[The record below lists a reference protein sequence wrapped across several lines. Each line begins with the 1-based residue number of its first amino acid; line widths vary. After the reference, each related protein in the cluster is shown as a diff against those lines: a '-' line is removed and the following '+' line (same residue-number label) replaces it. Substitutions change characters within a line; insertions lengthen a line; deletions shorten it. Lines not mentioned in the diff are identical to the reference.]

1 MHVSHSIPRILSVFT
16 LGHSLRTNKYP
27 KPKPSSP
34 SFGILTRTEPY
45 GARKKKTKTKPGLAL
60 VFGVVA
66 PYREFAKTKTKNES
80 RIGFGF
86 DFYRSL
92 GSLFVTKTFFF
103 VILMKLVELQ
113 KNDEKPISF
122 RYEKTVRFGN
132 NQKQKQIGD
141 SFWLKPPRIFNI
153 LHNKQT
159 KRNAFVFLECF
170 CVFRLVLLR
179 NASIC
184 ASVFLFATEHP
195 GDSVEKVS
203 KDVIEVSEESDD
215 DDLDDL
221 DKSMRIPRLTSQV
234 VS

>member
-1 MHVSHSIPRILSVFT
+1 MSHSIPRILSVFT

-141 SFWLKPPRIFNI
+141 SFWLKPHRKERPYSNATIHLNRHFQTAGLLMVTTRPSQARGRSI
-153 LHNKQT
+153 LQKAS
-159 KRNAFVFLECF
+159 KW
-170 CVFRLVLLR
+170 LLG
-179 NASIC
+179 
-184 ASVFLFATEHP
+184 P
-195 GDSVEKVS
+195 
-203 KDVIEVSEESDD
+203 
-215 DDLDDL
+215 
-221 DKSMRIPRLTSQV
+221 
-234 VS
+234 